1 MVTNTEEQRRAE
13 RKAKK
18 EAKKAEKAKRTE
30 LQKLE
35 DQFSVMKKVDV
46 VITGVGSA
54 FLWVSAFI
62 IAITI
67 SKSSEIAYG
76 IILCFCIGALIDLIF
91 LWIIKYKLDKEK
103 DNVAKYEVDKLNANE
118 FKEIKLKEQGKYF
131 SNVFGN
137 NKIEAKIYP
146 ENDEIVILKFCFVD
160 DSNESHHKIIP
171 FNKEY
176 LIDTIEEV
184 VDIVDN
190 N

>member
-1 MVTNTEEQRRAE
+1 MVTNTEEQKRAE
-13 RKAKK
+13 RKAEK

-35 DQFSVMKKVDV
+35 DQFSVMKKVNG
-46 VITGVGSA
+46 VITGVGSV
-54 FLWVSAFI
+54 FLLISAFI
-62 IAITI
+62 IATTI
-67 SKSSEIAYG
+67 IESSEIACG
-76 IILCFCIGALIDLIF
+76 IILCFCIGALIDVIF
-91 LWIIKYKLDKEK
+91 LLIIKYKLDKEK

-176 LIDTIEEV
+176 LTDTIEEV